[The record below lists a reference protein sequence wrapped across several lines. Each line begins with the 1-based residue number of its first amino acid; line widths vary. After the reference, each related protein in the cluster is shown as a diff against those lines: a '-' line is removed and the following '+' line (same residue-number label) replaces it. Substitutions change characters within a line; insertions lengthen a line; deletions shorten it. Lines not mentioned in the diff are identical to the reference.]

1 MGLEIKIM
9 SLNVAGL
16 LNIVKRKRIAKYLK
30 QHEQTLSACRKHTLN
45 HPNLNW
51 LITFFREIFTSP
63 SQGPTSAGALI
74 GIEFGIPWVLKQ
86 QILDPLGRYVIL
98 QGLLFSQE
106 ITIIG
111 VYTPSQNQ
119 TAFWDAL
126 NLHIPASNTEELL
139 MLGDFN
145 STMDSALDRL
155 FLFLP

>member
-1 MGLEIKIM
+1 M
-9 SLNVAGL
+9 
-16 LNIVKRKRIAKYLK
+16 
-30 QHEQTLSACRKHTLN
+30 
-45 HPNLNW
+45 
-51 LITFFREIFTSP
+51 
-63 SQGPTSAGALI
+63 I

-98 QGLLFSQE
+98 QGSLFSQE

-111 VYTPSQNQ
+111 VYAPSQNQ